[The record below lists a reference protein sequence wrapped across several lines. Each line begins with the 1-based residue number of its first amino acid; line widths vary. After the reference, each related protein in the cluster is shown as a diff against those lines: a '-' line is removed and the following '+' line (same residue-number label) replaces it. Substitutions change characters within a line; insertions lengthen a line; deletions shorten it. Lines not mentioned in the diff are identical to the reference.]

1 MTAYLIYF
9 FIHLLMLLAAIG
21 FSSVSIAFP
30 YITSEF
36 HSSVILTGWVLSIYL
51 LVSTAASVL
60 VGKVSEILGKK
71 RTFLICTILFTLGSL
86 LSAIAPN
93 VQLLIFFRF
102 IQSIGGGG
110 STPAI
115 VGIVADIF
123 PNNRQ
128 KALGFSMGIATIGTI
143 IGPSLAGWL
152 VTGLGWRSIFWFNV
166 PLGILVVIVISI
178 LLKGD
183 RGHKSHIDFVGAAY
197 FMGALFC
204 IMIALSQ
211 IRSDGAG
218 AGWLVVGLLFFA
230 GLIFAG
236 IFIRH
241 EFKAREPVIE
251 LDFLRRK
258 PFAASNIYTFVY
270 GLCIFGLSSLV
281 PLYAVAV
288 YSLDTIKI
296 SLLLTIRS
304 IGTIL
309 LNTTTS
315 FLVTRWGYRR
325 PLIIGTVMIA
335 LSLILI
341 GFEFQ
346 PFTIFGIHFDA
357 FIILSILCL
366 ITGMGTGIASP
377 ASVNATID
385 LNPQKSSSIAGVMGM
400 FRQGGGAIEIA
411 LATLLLQYIGDM
423 TLGFEIVFLGTGLLI
438 LAVIPTIF
446 ALPSRP
452 AAAPAAAKAA
462 E

>member
-1 MTAYLIYF
+1 MTVYLIYI

-30 YITSEF
+30 NITQEF

-86 LSAIAPN
+86 LSAVAPN

-123 PNNRQ
+123 PGSRQ
-128 KALGFSMGIATIGTI
+128 KALGFSLGIATIGTI

-152 VTGLGWRSIFWFNV
+152 VTGFGWRSIFWFNV
-166 PLGILVVIVISI
+166 PLGILIVVVISI

-183 RGHKSHIDFVGAAY
+183 RGQKSHIDFSGAAY
-197 FMGALFC
+197 LMGALFC

-211 IRSDGAG
+211 IRSNNAL
-218 AGWLVVGLLFFA
+218 WLVVGLLFLA
-230 GLIFAG
+230 GLIFAA

-241 EFKAREPVIE
+241 EIRTPDPVID

-258 PFAASNIYTFVY
+258 PFVASNLYTFAY
-270 GLCIFGLSSLV
+270 GLCTFGLASLI
-281 PLYAVAV
+281 PLYALAV
-288 YSLDTIKI
+288 YNLDTIKV
-296 SLLLTIRS
+296 SLILTIRS
-304 IGTIL
+304 VGTIL
-309 LNTTTS
+309 FTTTS
-315 FLVTRWGYRR
+315 SFFVVRWGYRR
-325 PLIIGTVMIA
+325 PLLIGTGLMA

-346 PFTIFGIHFDA
+346 PFKALGVHFDQ
-357 FIILSILCL
+357 FTILCILCL
-366 ITGMGTGIASP
+366 IMGVGTGIASP
-377 ASVNATID
+377 ASVNAGID
-385 LNPQKSSSIAGVMGM
+385 LNPQKASAISGVMGM
-400 FRQGGGAIEIA
+400 FRQGGGALEIA
-411 LATLLLQYIGDM
+411 LVTLLLQYIGDM
-423 TLGFEIVFLGTGLLI
+423 AMGFEIAFLGTGLVL
-438 LAVIPTIF
+438 LAVIPAIF
-446 ALPSRP
+446 ALPRRP
-452 AAAPAAAKAA
+452 AAVNATAKANA
-462 E
+462 